1 MAMNGA
7 MLAVRRA
14 AVMNGAAQDVMAKDR
29 GSKSRWALAVAGE
42 VPRAKTAGC
51 RKTPSQLRW

>member
-1 MAMNGA
+1 MNGA

-14 AVMNGAAQDVMAKDR
+14 AVMNGAAQDVMAEDR
-29 GSKSRWALAVAGE
+29 GSESRWALAVADE

-51 RKTPSQLRW
+51 RKTPPQLRW

>member
-1 MAMNGA
+1 MVMNGA
-7 MLAVRRA
+7 MLAVMWA
-14 AVMNGAAQDVMAKDR
+14 AVMNGAAQDVMAEDR

-51 RKTPSQLRW
+51 RKTPPRLRW

>member
-14 AVMNGAAQDVMAKDR
+14 AVMNGAPQDVMAEDR
-29 GSKSRWALAVAGE
+29 SSKSRWALAVAGE
-42 VPRAKTAGC
+42 VPRAKTAGY
-51 RKTPSQLRW
+51 RKTPPRLRW